1 MNKLTGLLLCML
13 LWAGTAQ
20 GLGFENGG
28 KYDAA
33 RHSLFMLGTFPDEP
47 VLNDAFFL
55 AQYADQLRGIGWQTS
70 HPIKKVALV
79 TPQHFLTATHFKTIE
94 TAWEQG
100 IGSITFLDASG
111 NTQTFTISNITSIYK
126 DISIGTLDTP
136 IPDELGIR
144 PFPVASIEGDG
155 PKGREVFY
163 VGNAPSGNLR
173 TIAIGRTGFHKTI
186 DHPASDGLAALRSD
200 EVSSEYSQDRVYGV
214 TGDSGS
220 PSFFLENGELILL
233 GHHYFPR
240 LDPILSL
247 QAEAVNNH
255 ISNTG
260 YSLNI
265 RNEPPSGCGSG
276 AMQGAF
282 MTLAIVCWRRNHR
295 ENA

>member
-33 RHSLFMLGTFPDEP
+33 RHSLFMLGTFPEEP

-55 AQYADQLRGIGWQTS
+55 AQYADQLRGIGWQTG
-70 HPIKKVALV
+70 HPVKKVALI
-79 TPQHFLTATHFKTIE
+79 TPQHFLTATHYKATSSLE
-94 TAWEQG
+94 RAY
-100 IGSITFLDASG
+100 ITFLDASG
-111 NTQTFTISNITSIYK
+111 NTQTFAVSNITTVYK
-126 DISIGTLDTP
+126 DISIGTLETP

-144 PFPVASIEGDG
+144 PFPVASVNGDG

-173 TIAIGRTGFHKTI
+173 TIAIGRTGFH
-186 DHPASDGLAALRSD
+186 DSRNGMAELDSSR
-200 EVSSEYSQDRVYGV
+200 VSSEFSKDRVYGI

-220 PSFFLENGELILL
+220 PSFFIENGELILL
-233 GHHYFPR
+233 GHHYTAR
-240 LDPILSL
+240 QDPILSL

-255 ISNTG
+255 MSDTG
-260 YSLNI
+260 YSLDI
-265 RNEPPSGCGSG
+265 RDEPPSGCGSG

-282 MTLAIVCWRRNHR
+282 MTLAIVCWRRNR
-295 ENA
+295 KENA

>member
-1 MNKLTGLLLCML
+1 MDKLIGLLLCVL
-13 LWAGTAQ
+13 LWAGAAQ

-28 KYDAA
+28 KYDSA
-33 RHSLFMLGTFPDEP
+33 RHSRFVLGTFPEQP
-47 VLNDAFFL
+47 IPNDAFFL
-55 AQYADQLRGIGWQTS
+55 AQYEDQLRGIGWQTS
-70 HPIKKVALV
+70 FPTRKVALI
-79 TPQHFLTATHFKTIE
+79 TPQHFLTATHYK
-94 TAWEQG
+94 A

-111 NTQTFTISNITSIYK
+111 STQTFAVSNITSIYK
-126 DISIGTLDTP
+126 DISIGTLETP

-144 PFPVASIEGDG
+144 PFPVASVNGDG

-173 TIAIGRTGFHKTI
+173 TIAIGRTGFYKII
-186 DHPASDGLAALRSD
+186 DHPASDGLAVLRSD
-200 EVSSEYSQDRVYGV
+200 EVPSEYSQDRVYGV

-220 PSFFLENGELILL
+220 PSFFLENGELLLL

-240 LDPILSL
+240 QDPVLSL
-247 QAEAVNNH
+247 QAEAVNKH
-255 ISNTG
+255 IASTG
-260 YSLNI
+260 YSLEL

-295 ENA
+295 ENS